1 MEMTTIGI
9 IGDRSSGW
17 KKNYYAAVEACGAK
31 TVALISKEDLQRFDE
46 LDGIV
51 LPGGADV
58 NPKYYGQ
65 ENKGS
70 VDIDDELDAFEFALI
85 EKAVSRRLPLFGI
98 CRGLQ
103 LVNIYFGGTLI
114 QDLENKELHCWED
127 QKDRSHTVHAD
138 RSSFVYGAYHK
149 TDIRVTSAHHQAI
162 DVLGEG
168 LVAVA
173 AAEDNIIEAV
183 QHRTLPIYC
192 VQWHPERMC
201 LAFARP
207 DTEDGLPLF
216 RYFLEMAQGG

>member
-1 MEMTTIGI
+1 MIKIGI
-9 IGDRSSGW
+9 IGDRGSGW
-17 KKNYYAAVEACGAK
+17 KKNYYAAVEACGVE
-31 TVALISKEDLQRFDE
+31 TVALLSKEDMPKLDT

-58 NPKYYGQ
+58 NPRHYGQ

-70 VDIDDELDAFEFALI
+70 VDIDDELDTFEFALI
-85 EKAVSRRLPLFGI
+85 EKAVSRRLPIFGI

-114 QDLENKELHCWED
+114 QDLDNKELHCWVD
-127 QKDRSHTVHAD
+127 QKDRSHIVHTD
-138 RSSFVYGAYHK
+138 KDSFVYGAYHK
-149 TDIRVTSAHHQAI
+149 SDIRVTSAHHQAI
-162 DVLGEG
+162 DALGEG

-192 VQWHPERMC
+192 VQWHPERMS

-216 RYFLEMAQGG
+216 RYFAGLCRS

>member
-1 MEMTTIGI
+1 MIKIGI
-9 IGDRSSGW
+9 IGDRGSGW
-17 KKNYYAAVEACGAK
+17 KKNYYAAVEACGVE
-31 TVALISKEDLQRFDE
+31 TVALLSKEDMPKLDT

-58 NPKYYGQ
+58 NPRHYGQ

-85 EKAVSRRLPLFGI
+85 EKAVSRRLPIFGI

-114 QDLENKELHCWED
+114 QDLDNKELHCWVD
-127 QKDRSHTVHAD
+127 QKDRSHIVHTD
-138 RSSFVYGAYHK
+138 KDSFVYGAYHK
-149 TDIRVTSAHHQAI
+149 SDIRVTSAHHQAI
-162 DVLGEG
+162 DALGEG

-183 QHRTLPIYC
+183 QHRTLR
-192 VQWHPERMC
+192 VQWHPERMS

-216 RYFLEMAQGG
+216 RYFAGLCRS